1 LATSL
6 AHHLLIL
13 IAEEEGQLISV
24 ARAGFP
30 SAAALIAFG
39 FGQVALTALL
49 AVSQDRSD
57 MMAHQSSG

>member
-1 LATSL
+1 MCL
-6 AHHLLIL
+6 AHHLRIL

-24 ARAGFP
+24 AGAGFP
-30 SAAALIAFG
+30 SAAALSAFG

-49 AVSQDRSD
+49 ALSQNRNA